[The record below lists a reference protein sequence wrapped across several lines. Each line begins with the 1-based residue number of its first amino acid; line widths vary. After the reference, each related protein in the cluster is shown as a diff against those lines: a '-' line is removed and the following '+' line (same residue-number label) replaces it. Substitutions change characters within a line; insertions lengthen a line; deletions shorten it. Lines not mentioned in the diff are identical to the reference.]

1 MTKRIAPK
9 LSNESGQALTELMGF
24 LIFLVL
30 VVSAMRVFASIANA
44 DDSQIAEARWM
55 SFHCAYRH
63 IYCNALVEPHTP
75 QEALFKALSSE
86 RTNEL
91 GLISEPSDRLLQ
103 PQHGHSSIVERQ
115 FIRVPFNAGTS
126 LLARN
131 AAASGAV
138 RSIDDFASHFGVH
151 TRDELHMA
159 RVTSSVQ
166 INESGSKF
174 GLPNQISL
182 PPRRLAMLVGD
193 GSVEATT
200 QGEMHTVERVKQSIA
215 LPGQH
220 ALDGLLAIN
229 DSLKGL
235 LRTLGLETVETTWSK
250 REVKLLEREAFNKV
264 QNDE

>member
-1 MTKRIAPK
+1 MTKRITPH
-9 LSNESGQALTELMGF
+9 LGNESGQALTELMGF
-24 LIFLVL
+24 LILLVL

-63 IYCNALVEPHTP
+63 IYCSELVEPHTP
-75 QEALFKALSSE
+75 QEALLAPLGSDRTHELSL
-86 RTNEL
+86 N
-91 GLISEPSDRLLQ
+91 SEPSDRLLHA
-103 PQHGHSSIVERQ
+103 QHGHSSKIERQ
-115 FIRVPFNAGTS
+115 FIRVPFDAGTS

-131 AAASGAV
+131 APIGSSSK
-138 RSIDDFASHFGVH
+138 SIEDFASHLGVH
-151 TRDELHMA
+151 TKDELHMA

-166 INESGSKF
+166 IHESGSKF
-174 GLPNQISL
+174 GLPNQIGLS
-182 PPRRLAMLVGD
+182 PRRLAMLVGD

-220 ALDGLLAIN
+220 ALDSLLSIN

-235 LRTLGLETVETTWSK
+235 LLTLGLETVETIWSK
-250 REVKLLEREAFNKV
+250 REVKLLERETFNKTL
-264 QNDE
+264 NDE

>member
-1 MTKRIAPK
+1 
-9 LSNESGQALTELMGF
+9 
-24 LIFLVL
+24 
-30 VVSAMRVFASIANA
+30 
-44 DDSQIAEARWM
+44 
-55 SFHCAYRH
+55 
-63 IYCNALVEPHTP
+63 
-75 QEALFKALSSE
+75 
-86 RTNEL
+86 
-91 GLISEPSDRLLQ
+91 
-103 PQHGHSSIVERQ
+103 
-115 FIRVPFNAGTS
+115 
-126 LLARN
+126 
-131 AAASGAV
+131 
-138 RSIDDFASHFGVH
+138 
-151 TRDELHMA
+151 MA

-250 REVKLLEREAFNKV
+250 REVKLLEREAFNRV